1 MLLFRGVMIAGLCEV
16 WFLGV
21 QGKVWGVGVEDVGGD
36 GIPLLLV
43 FAEDSMCRCAYVLVS
58 FCISP

>member
-1 MLLFRGVMIAGLCEV
+1 MIAVFCEAG
-16 WFLGV
+16 FLGV

-58 FCISP
+58 LCISP